1 MTGAE
6 LKGSP
11 LPLVDGESVYCLN
24 QTQLREAR
32 RLVFSEPASC
42 RRLGPELARLEET
55 FDRNE
60 RAALAFVLID
70 RLLGDV
76 SRR

>member
-1 MTGAE
+1 MAGAD

-11 LPLVDGESVYCLN
+11 LPLVDSESAYCLN
-24 QTQLREAR
+24 QTQLKEAR
-32 RLVFSEPASC
+32 RLVFSEPTSSH
-42 RRLGPELARLEET
+42 RLGPELDRLERV

-70 RLLGDV
+70 RLLAGV
-76 SRR
+76 SGH